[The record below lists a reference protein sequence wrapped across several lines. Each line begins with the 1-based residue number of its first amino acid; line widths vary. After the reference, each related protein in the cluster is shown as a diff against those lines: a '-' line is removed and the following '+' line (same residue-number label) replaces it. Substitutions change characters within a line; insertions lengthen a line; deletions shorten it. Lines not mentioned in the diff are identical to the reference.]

1 MRLFVLACGMFAVGV
16 DGFVI
21 AGILNPIATDLQV
34 SVPTAGQLEVS
45 FALAIAILGPLVVT
59 ALGAVRPRVALT
71 SSLVL
76 FALFNVLAAVA
87 PSFWVLMVA
96 RILAAV
102 SVSVF
107 AATSPAAAVMTARD
121 GAQGKALAYVTAGM
135 TAGIVLGVPIGILL
149 TVQMSWRWSFV
160 LVAVLGILA
169 AAGCATQF
177 ADLPAPPRTTMRD
190 RASVVAKPAVAQML
204 LSLTVWMLGGYVLY
218 VYMGPMLE
226 NVAGFS
232 AGSLPWIFFA
242 FGVASIVGN
251 LLGGVLLD
259 RIGPKVTLVVGLSG
273 GGLGLLLTSL
283 WGTSQVG
290 VLIAVILWSTA
301 GWMLMPPQQS
311 RLLAVAPE
319 RAPVLMSVNASALYL
334 GMGLGGVA
342 GGIVQAEGGLRSLGW
357 VGALVELVAIILV
370 VTQRRSGGGGAAE
383 RDEVEATA
391 EGGRTA

>member
-1 MRLFVLACGMFAVGV
+1 MRLFVLAFGMFAVGV

-34 SVPTAGQLEVS
+34 SVPTAGQLETS
-45 FALAIAILGPLVVT
+45 FALAIAILGPLMVT
-59 ALGAVRPRVALT
+59 ALGAVRPRVALS
-71 SSLVL
+71 SSLVV
-76 FALFNVLAAVA
+76 FALFNVVAAVA
-87 PSFWVLMVA
+87 PSFWMLMGA

-107 AATSPAAAVMTARD
+107 AATSPAAAAMSARD
-121 GAQGKALAYVTAGM
+121 GAQGKALAVVTAGM

-149 TVQMSWRWSFV
+149 AVQLSWRWSFW

-169 AAGCATQF
+169 AVGCATQF
-177 ADLPAPPRTTMRD
+177 ADLPAPPRTTLRD
-190 RASVVAKPAVAQML
+190 RASVIAMPAVAWML

-232 AGSLPWIFFA
+232 ATALPWIFFA

-251 LLGGVLLD
+251 LLGGLVLD
-259 RIGPKVTLVVGLSG
+259 RVGPRVTLVVGLTG

-290 VLIAVILWSTA
+290 VLVAVILWSTA
-301 GWMLMPPQQS
+301 GWMLTPPQQS
-311 RLLAVAPE
+311 RLLALAPD
-319 RAPVLMSVNASALYL
+319 RASVLMSVNVSALYL
-334 GMGLGGVA
+334 GMGLGGVV
-342 GGIVQAEGGLRSLGW
+342 GGIVQREGGLRSLGW
-357 VGALVELVAIILV
+357 VGSLIVLAAIILV
-370 VTQRRSGGGGAAE
+370 VTQRHSSGTAAE
-383 RDEVEATA
+383 HDVVEETA
-391 EGGRTA
+391 EQGRMV